1 MKIDRDPE
9 KAARRQYDLIV
20 VGGGIYGVMLAL
32 EASLRD
38 LVVLLL
44 EKEDFGGATSY
55 NSLRIVH
62 GGLRDLQNLDLR
74 RYWEFGRERRWFLE
88 HFPEMVEP
96 LPVLVPLYQRGLL
109 RTDLFRIAF
118 FLDRLL
124 LPRRDRELSDDRFLP
139 YGSVLAAAE
148 VKQHFPQVQER
159 GLHGGGLWYDACVP
173 DSQRLILEVL
183 RRAYAMDATA
193 LNYMP
198 AVDALGDQN
207 QIEGVRAR
215 DTLTHVTH
223 QFASDVVIN
232 TAGPWVQ
239 DVASGFDQRFSELDR
254 LSLGWNILLD
264 REAPSDC
271 ALGVRPPSGAQVHFL
286 HPWKGRLLAGTG
298 YAPRNTKEKNPKP
311 SMDEIHNHLEDLNEA
326 VPALQLRPQDI
337 LHVFAGY
344 LPAEPDGVQLAKKD
358 LIIDHAK
365 RGGPRGLYSVRSTKL
380 TAARATAEKVLLEI
394 FPNRDLAPP
403 DMEAFSNMRSAK
415 VAQRGVWDYGWYPD
429 GGDDSWLKSLSRIIE
444 EESVC
449 HLDDLL
455 LRRTSLGDNPFRALE
470 LAPELCG
477 LFDWDSDRCQEEI
490 ERVEHH
496 FRWVE
501 KDASESLKEDG
512 DA

>member
-1 MKIDRDPE
+1 
-9 KAARRQYDLIV
+9 L
-20 VGGGIYGVMLAL
+20 
-32 EASLRD
+32 
-38 LVVLLL
+38 
-44 EKEDFGGATSY
+44 
-55 NSLRIVH
+55 
-62 GGLRDLQNLDLR
+62 
-74 RYWEFGRERRWFLE
+74 
-88 HFPEMVEP
+88 
-96 LPVLVPLYQRGLL
+96 
-109 RTDLFRIAF
+109 
-118 FLDRLL
+118 
-124 LPRRDRELSDDRFLP
+124 
-139 YGSVLAAAE
+139 
-148 VKQHFPQVQER
+148 
-159 GLHGGGLWYDACVP
+159 
-173 DSQRLILEVL
+173 
-183 RRAYAMDATA
+183 
-193 LNYMP
+193 
-198 AVDALGDQN
+198 
-207 QIEGVRAR
+207 
-215 DTLTHVTH
+215 
-223 QFASDVVIN
+223 
-232 TAGPWVQ
+232 
-239 DVASGFDQRFSELDR
+239 DQRVPELDH
-254 LSLGWNILLD
+254 LTLAWNILFD

-271 ALGVRPPSGAQVHFL
+271 ALGVRPPQSGAQIHFL

-326 VPALQLRPQDI
+326 VPALQLSPQDI

-344 LPAEPDGVQLAKKD
+344 LPAEQDGVQLAKKD